1 MQFAGV
7 RTDLELNVIDT
18 PFSTYVKCPVD
29 VLPDPMACLV
39 TGLTPQRVNREGID
53 ELEAY
58 VAMNRCFAQPRTCVA
73 GFNSLRFDDEFVRYG
88 LYRHFI
94 DPYAREWQGG
104 NSRWDLI
111 DLARA
116 AAALRPE
123 GIEWPLDAGLPTFR
137 LGDLTA
143 ANGIAHGAAHDA
155 MSDVQATI
163 GLARLLRLKQRRMF
177 DYYLKSRDRAE
188 LQRYLRPERPEVSL
202 HVSRMFPR
210 ERACIAPI
218 MPLARHPRNRN
229 SVIVADLGTD
239 IRQLLEW
246 DAERLRSALF
256 GTQREDR
263 PGLKEVR
270 LNRCPFVAPL
280 ETLRPQDAQRLELD
294 VPAVLRRF
302 EVLRSN
308 GDLGAKVA
316 AIYGDGATDVSHDA
330 DSALYDGF
338 INDSDRAICSD
349 VVGRLLEGVASPDA
363 VFSDG
368 RLNELLFRLRAR
380 RDESSLSAPE
390 RSRWRHW
397 LKRKL
402 IDGGDASMTLQK
414 FRLTLDRLEGPA
426 DLIVALRQHA
436 DAIERILEDVGAA

>member
-1 MQFAGV
+1 M
-7 RTDLELNVIDT
+7 
-18 PFSTYVKCPVD
+18 
-29 VLPDPMACLV
+29 
-39 TGLTPQRVNREGID
+39 
-53 ELEAY
+53 
-58 VAMNRCFAQPRTCVA
+58 
-73 GFNSLRFDDEFVRYG
+73 
-88 LYRHFI
+88 
-94 DPYAREWQGG
+94 
-104 NSRWDLI
+104 
-111 DLARA
+111 
-116 AAALRPE
+116 
-123 GIEWPLDAGLPTFR
+123 
-137 LGDLTA
+137 
-143 ANGIAHGAAHDA
+143 
-155 MSDVQATI
+155 
-163 GLARLLRLKQRRMF
+163 
-177 DYYLKSRDRAE
+177 
-188 LQRYLRPERPEVSL
+188 
-202 HVSRMFPR
+202 
-210 ERACIAPI
+210 
-218 MPLARHPRNRN
+218 
-229 SVIVADLGTD
+229 
-239 IRQLLEW
+239 LEW

-256 GTQREDR
+256 GAQREDR

-280 ETLRPQDAQRLELD
+280 EALRPQDAQRLELD

-363 VFSDG
+363 VFSDE

-390 RSRWRHW
+390 RSRWRQW

>member
-1 MQFAGV
+1 MQFAGI
-7 RTDLELNVIDT
+7 RTDLELNEIDA
-18 PFSTYVKCPVD
+18 PFSTYVKCPID
-29 VLPDPMACLV
+29 VLPDPSACVV
-39 TGLTPQRVNREGID
+39 TGLTPQHVNRDGID

-58 VAMNRCFAQPRTCVA
+58 VAMNRCFSQPRTCVA
-73 GFNSLRFDDEFVRYG
+73 GFNSLRFDDEFVRFG

-123 GIEWPLDAGLPTFR
+123 GIDWPVDGGLPTFR

-143 ANGIAHGAAHDA
+143 ANGIAHAAAHDA

-163 GLARLLRLKQRRMF
+163 GLARLLRLKQRRLF

-202 HVSRMFPR
+202 HVSRMYPR
-210 ERACIAPI
+210 ERGCIAPI

-229 SVIVADLGTD
+229 SVIVVDLGVD
-239 IRQLLEW
+239 VRPLIEW
-246 DAERLRSALF
+246 DSDRLRSALF
-256 GTQREDR
+256 GAQREVR

-280 ETLRPQDAQRLELD
+280 ETLRQQDAQRLQLD
-294 VPAVLRRF
+294 VAAAQRRF
-302 EVLRSN
+302 EVLR
-308 GDLGAKVA
+308 GQHDLGAKVA
-316 AIYGDGATDVSHDA
+316 AIYGKGPDDITHDA
-330 DSALYDGF
+330 DGALYDGF
-338 INDSDRAICSD
+338 IGESDRAKCGD
-349 VVGRLLEGVASPDA
+349 VVGRLLEGVASPEV

-380 RDESSLSAPE
+380 RDEASLGASE
-390 RSRWRHW
+390 RVRWRHW
-397 LKRKL
+397 LRSKL
-402 IDGGDASMTLQK
+402 IDGNDAVMTLQK
-414 FRLTLDRLEGPA
+414 FRVTLDRLDAPA

-436 DAIERILEDVGAA
+436 DAVERMLEDVGAA